1 MSNRD
6 TRKAVCFSEKGFT
19 LAEAIIAAALSS
31 FILLGLYLMYETNQV
46 SFIKGERQT
55 DIQQNARIALDRI
68 VRELRL
74 AGSDPSGVLAGGGAA
89 ILVAEAN
96 RVQFYADVDSNVP
109 LATERVEYS
118 FDAAA
123 QLIRRQLWTAAGAT
137 GGAEQLAQVVTA
149 FTFAYYDGANAL
161 LPSPVPAGSLGSI
174 RRVSVMVTTSDTVT
188 GQVKQPFI
196 VQADVRP
203 RNLGL

>member
-6 TRKAVCFSEKGFT
+6 TRKAALFAERGFT

-46 SFIKGERQT
+46 SFTKGERQT
-55 DIQQNARIALDRI
+55 DLQQNARIALDRI

-74 AGSDPSGVLAGGGAA
+74 AGSDPSGILAGGGTA
-89 ILVAEAN
+89 ILVAEAS
-96 RVQFYADVDSNVP
+96 RVQFYADVDSNS
-109 LATERVEYS
+109 TTDRIEYS

-123 QLIRRQLWTAAGAT
+123 QLIRRQFWSGNGASAGT
-137 GGAEQLAQVVTA
+137 EQLAQAVTA
-149 FTFAYYDGANAL
+149 LAFAYFDGSNNL
-161 LPSPVPAGSLGSI
+161 LPSPVLAGNLGSI
-174 RRVSVMVTTSDTVT
+174 RRVSVTVTTTDTVT
-188 GQVKQPFI
+188 GQLQQPFT